1 MIVHTSLASEVM
13 PKFETMEDL
22 LTNLGGVSP
31 DRVRL
36 DPAPGTATAR
46 DVLRLYEKHKRLFE
60 LVDGTLVEKATG
72 AKESF
77 IAATLIQLLT
87 NFSDA
92 HGRLGMTL
100 GEAGTLKLLKGLIRI
115 PEVSFTPWSR
125 LPGGKVP
132 NHPIPDLAPD
142 LAVEVLSKANTQQE
156 MERKLKEYF
165 LSGVK
170 LVWFVDP
177 VARVVRVFTS
187 PDDVTELNINDN
199 LEGGDVLKG
208 FAVPVARLFAELS
221 DTAISPPKGHDKKK
235 RR

>member
-1 MIVHTSLASEVM
+1 M

-22 LTNLGGVSP
+22 LSDLGGISP

-36 DPAPGTATAR
+36 DPVPGTATVA

-60 LVDGTLVEKATG
+60 LVDGTLVEKAMG

-77 IAATLIQLLT
+77 IAAILIQLLH
-87 NFSDA
+87 NYSDT

-100 GEAGTLKLLKGLIRI
+100 GEAGTLKLLKGLVRI
-115 PEVSFTPWSR
+115 PDVSFTRWER
-125 LPGGKVP
+125 LPGRKVP
-132 NHPIPDLAPD
+132 NDPVPDLVPD
-142 LAVEVLSKANTQQE
+142 LAVEVLSMANTRRE

-170 LVWFVDP
+170 LVWFVEP
-177 VARVVRVFTS
+177 VAHVVRVFTS
-187 PDDVTELNINDN
+187 PDEVTELRINDI
-199 LEGGDVLKG
+199 LEGGDVLPG
-208 FAVPVARLFAELS
+208 FAVPVERLFADLS
-221 DTAISPPKGHDKKK
+221 DTPLPQPKIRDKKK

>member
-1 MIVHTSLASEVM
+1 M
-13 PKFETMEDL
+13 PNFETMEDL
-22 LTNLGGVSP
+22 LTDLGGISP
-31 DRVRL
+31 GRVRL
-36 DPAPGTATAR
+36 DPAPGTATVA

-60 LVDGTLVEKATG
+60 LVDGTLVEKAMG

-87 NFSDA
+87 NYSDA

-100 GEAGTLKLLKGLIRI
+100 GEAGTLKLLKGLVRI
-115 PEVSFTPWSR
+115 PDVSFTRWER

-132 NHPIPDLAPD
+132 NDPIPDLVPD
-142 LAVEVLSKANTQQE
+142 LAVEVLSKANTRRE

-170 LVWFVDP
+170 LVWFVEP
-177 VARVVRVFTS
+177 SARVVRAFTS
-187 PDDVTELNINDN
+187 PDEVIELGINDN
-199 LEGGDVLKG
+199 LEGGDVLPG
-208 FAVPVARLFAELS
+208 FTVPVARLFADLS
-221 DTAISPPKGHDKKK
+221 DTPSTQPKIKDKKP

>member
-1 MIVHTSLASEVM
+1 M
-13 PKFETMEDL
+13 PNFETMEDL
-22 LTNLGGVSP
+22 LTNLGGIAP
-31 DRVRL
+31 GRVRL
-36 DPAPGTATAR
+36 DPAPGTATVA

-60 LVDGTLVEKATG
+60 LVDGTLVEKAMG
-72 AKESF
+72 VKESF

-100 GEAGTLKLLKGLIRI
+100 GEAGTLKLFKGLVRI
-115 PEVSFTPWSR
+115 PDVSFTRWER

-132 NHPIPDLAPD
+132 NDPIPDLVPD
-142 LAVEVLSKANTQQE
+142 LAVEVLSKANTRRE

-170 LVWFVDP
+170 LVWFVEP
-177 VARVVRVFTS
+177 VARIVRAFTS
-187 PDDVTELNINDN
+187 PDDVIELGINDI
-199 LEGGDVLKG
+199 LEGGDVLPG
-208 FAVPVARLFAELS
+208 FAVPVSRLFVDLS
-221 DTAISPPKGHDKKK
+221 DTPSPQPKIKDKKP